1 MPYIKDHDNDDGI
14 VFPWTGKSGKPFKET
29 RYDYDKKLLYGKLIS
44 FVNFHSYNNF
54 ILTVVHAVVNAIINR
69 TIPSLEGCTIY
80 VTLKPD
86 RDCAHAIIQ
95 AGISTVKYGSFIK
108 PGRDAKPDITGA
120 TELLHHGEVNLMYVY
135 ILKIIIL
142 YILK

>member
-1 MPYIKDHDNDDGI
+1 MSY
-14 VFPWTGKSGKPFKET
+14 
-29 RYDYDKKLLYGKLIS
+29 
-44 FVNFHSYNNF
+44 SYNNY

-69 TIPSLEGCTIY
+69 TTPSLEGCTIY

-108 PGRDAKPDITGA
+108 PGREAKPDITGA
-120 TELLHHGEVNLMYVY
+120 TKLLDQGEVNLMCV
-135 ILKIIIL
+135 L
-142 YILK
+142 YL